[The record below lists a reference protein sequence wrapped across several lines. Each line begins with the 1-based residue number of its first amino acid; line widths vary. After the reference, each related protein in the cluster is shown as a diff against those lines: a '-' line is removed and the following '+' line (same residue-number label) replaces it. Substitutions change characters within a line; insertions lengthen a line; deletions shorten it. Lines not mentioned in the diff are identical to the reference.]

1 MRPKT
6 GRSFVLAVDFVVTDA
21 SKGDSEFLK
30 NRKALIERVINYI
43 LLLIDTH
50 DKVGSPLCSAEL
62 CKLSTIF
69 FCFASQRF
77 FKGLTHCYIVIREK
91 ATIPHM
97 KSRNKFCSKD

>member
-69 FCFASQRF
+69 FVLLRSVFLRD
-77 FKGLTHCYIVIREK
+77 YRIVI
-91 ATIPHM
+91 
-97 KSRNKFCSKD
+97 S